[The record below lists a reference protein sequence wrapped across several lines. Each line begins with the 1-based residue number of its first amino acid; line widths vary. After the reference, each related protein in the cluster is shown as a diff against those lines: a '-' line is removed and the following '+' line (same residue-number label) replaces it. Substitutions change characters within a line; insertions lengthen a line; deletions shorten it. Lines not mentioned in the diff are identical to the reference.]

1 MLGFMEEARSSS
13 SILSKVLAAAVLLI
27 AAWVLVKVV
36 VGIVS
41 ALFWTVLTVV
51 AVLAV
56 LWAVFT
62 LRR

>member
-1 MLGFMEEARSSS
+1 MEQARSSS
-13 SILSKVLAAAVLLI
+13 LAGKAIAAAVLLI
-27 AAWVLVKVV
+27 AAWVLLKVV

-41 ALFWTVLTVV
+41 ALFWTVLVVV
-51 AVLAV
+51 AVIAV

>member
-1 MLGFMEEARSSS
+1 MEEARSSS
-13 SILSKVLAAAVLLI
+13 LLGKAVAAAILLLAGWI
-27 AAWVLVKVV
+27 LLKVV

-62 LRR
+62 LRS

>member
-1 MLGFMEEARSSS
+1 MEEARSSS
-13 SILSKVLAAAVLLI
+13 LLGKVVAAAVLLI